1 MYQPSLRVDDS
12 AVSPVI
18 GVVLMI
24 AITVMLAAATGSFI
38 LGMGDRIDQTTPQ
51 ANFEFEYA
59 NSGHGNLTITHK
71 SGDTLDPNRIN
82 VSVDEEFHPAPG
94 NESGSPSGTAYN
106 SLGLSERVSDGSGG
120 TEPWIE
126 NSIKTGT
133 SFGIVSSTDNLAS
146 ANVIIMYTAPSGQ
159 RTATIA
165 EWDGPAA

>member
-1 MYQPSLRVDDS
+1 MFQLSLRADDR

-38 LGMGDRIDQTTPQ
+38 LGMGDRVDQTTPQ

-59 NSGHGNLTITHK
+59 TSGHGNLTITHK

-106 SLGLSERVSDGSGG
+106 SLALSAQVSDGNGG
-120 TEPWIE
+120 TEPWVE
-126 NSIKTGT
+126 NNIKTGT
-133 SFGIVSSTDNLAS
+133 TFGVVSSSDNLAS
-146 ANVIIMYTAPSGQ
+146 ANVIVMYTAPSGQ

-165 EWDGPAA
+165 EWEGPEA